1 MRDLY
6 IFVTTDRPDQYLNSI
21 VHRIEKGT
29 KRIVFVQVEDARIE
43 QVQLNLLRAN
53 VYDLLQNLSTG
64 SYKYYTE
71 PSKGKVVQLDAE
83 YNADDFSK
91 LKARYSLCL
100 TDSVDWTVER
110 IPYLKLRSY
119 ISNLG
124 KKRDIVVDVT
134 SVSKVYIGDIFA
146 CSLLESI
153 DKLYTFEVKPDF
165 ERPWK
170 TLIHELEEIT
180 IYEEGKTYEQGKTYR
195 YINLVETP
203 IFKESNKSILIRTTP
218 LLFSIIG
225 TVLFITAALVAT
237 FIFGFS
243 SVFIQVISTIGTALG
258 IISFLLI
265 YFPVRGR

>member
-21 VHRIEKGT
+21 VHCIEKGT
-29 KRIVFVQVEDARIE
+29 KHIVFVQVEDSRTE
-43 QVQLNLLRAN
+43 QVQLNLLRTN
-53 VYDLLQNLSTG
+53 VYNLLQNLSAG
-64 SYKYYTE
+64 VYKYYTGAF
-71 PSKGKVVQLDAE
+71 KDKVVQLDPE
-83 YNADDFSK
+83 YSADDLAK

-100 TDSVDWTVER
+100 TDGINWTIER
-110 IPYLKLRSY
+110 VQYLNLRRY
-119 ISNLG
+119 ISVLG
-124 KKRDIVVDVT
+124 KRKDVIVDVT

-146 CSLLESI
+146 CSLLENI
-153 DKLYTFEVKPDF
+153 DKLYTFELLIKPDF
-165 ERPWK
+165 DKPWK
-170 TLIHELEEIT
+170 TLIHELL
-180 IYEEGKTYEQGKTYR
+180 EGKAYR
-195 YINLVETP
+195 YTNLVETP

-218 LLFSIIG
+218 LLISIIG

-243 SVFIQVISTIGTALG
+243 SIFIQGISTIGTVLG